1 MLELESLENC
11 GVSEGIYEN
20 VPNESESGC
29 LRHRAA
35 IFSIFPLKIVYSR
48 KYSTMACIFCSSPK
62 PWVGFSKSLGGI
74 FFKTLVGPKP
84 FVRFSNP
91 GSFICLPLSL
101 CIYWLHDKP
110 RDSYYNYLVIV
121 LLQYIVTYC
130 PFHKTLSSS
139 SSFLNWILVRFY
151 EMDCIKIS
159 WYCLIS
165 LPPLIPFSG
174 TKRNPPSP
182 LLLVVKLIISTNL
195 AVSYWIFTSSRV

>member
-1 MLELESLENC
+1 MLELENC

-20 VPNESESGC
+20 VPNKSESGC

-35 IFSIFPLKIVYSR
+35 IFSIFLLKIVYSR
-48 KYSTMACIFCSSPK
+48 KYSTTACIFCSSPK

-74 FFKTLVGPKP
+74 FQ
-84 FVRFSNP
+84 NP
-91 GSFICLPLSL
+91 GWTQTFCEIFQSREFSLPPPVI
-101 CIYWLHDKP
+101 CIYWLNDKP

-139 SSFLNWILVRFY
+139 SSFLNWILARVY

-182 LLLVVKLIISTNL
+182 LPLVVKLIISTNL

>member
-1 MLELESLENC
+1 MVLVRAFMRMYPTRVRVDVCDIGPPFFQFFFWKLFIQES
-11 GVSEGIYEN
+11 I
-20 VPNESESGC
+20 VPRLVYFVVLQNPEWD
-29 LRHRAA
+29 
-35 IFSIFPLKIVYSR
+35 FPK
-48 KYSTMACIFCSSPK
+48 A
-62 PWVGFSKSLGGI
+62 WVE

-91 GSFICLPLSL
+91 GSFLCLPLSL
-101 CIYWLHDKP
+101 CIYWLNDKP